1 VHAARQPGSLP
12 GLASRLHYE
21 RHRPEQTTLYR
32 LVQQH
37 AASFIAHTEA
47 STDAELPRFIKDEF
61 DAFLECGILAHG
73 FLRLRCGECGHDKLL
88 AFSCKRRGFCP
99 SCGARRMSQT
109 AAHLVDH
116 VIPHVPVRQW
126 VLSLPIPLRV
136 LLAAQP
142 ELVTPVLQV
151 VQRVVT
157 RHLLRQAGL
166 KADEGHG
173 GAVTLIQRFGS
184 AANLNIHLHC
194 LVLDGVYCC
203 DADGSPAFIEADA
216 PTDDELHAL
225 LQTVIARLMKML
237 TRRGVLV
244 EDMGQTYLAEPD
256 ADGEE
261 ARTLRPLQAA
271 AITYRIAF
279 GPRAGQKVLTL
290 RGAMP
295 REDSARQPLCAD
307 IDGFSLHAAVRVEA
321 HDRKRLEQLCRYIT
335 RPALSDERVQV
346 NAAGQVELKLKTPW
360 RDGTT
365 HLVLSPLEFMQRLA
379 ALVPRPRLH
388 LIRFH
393 GVLAPNAKLRSLVV
407 PQGPE
412 VEERA
417 TAAVAA
423 SECVVQTETNPD
435 RPDRPHRIAWAR
447 LLKRVFDI
455 DMQHC
460 PNCGA
465 GELKI
470 IAAILERPVIEK
482 ILTPGTGSAAAAQ
495 RPSARGAA
503 RLKPP
508 EPRRP
513 SRTPYTS
520 QRAAQPGASGRWR
533 CARVRTGWRKTQG
546 QPRDQGPTSA
556 RRAVRAGRIQTRQRP
571 RRQFQ
576 AIQAGI
582 GCPPR
587 AESGFPGFSQTRPF
601 EIPMRFSLISPC
613 APVSSLSRPAT
624 PAMWAPP
631 PAP

>member
-1 VHAARQPGSLP
+1 MRATAQQPQRAPDGAP
-12 GLASRLHYE
+12 VHYE

-47 STDAELPRFIKDEF
+47 STGAELPRFIKDEF

-142 ELVTPVLQV
+142 ELVTSVLQV
-151 VQRVVT
+151 VQRVLT
-157 RHLLRQAGL
+157 RHLLGAAGL
-166 KADEGHG
+166 KAEEGHG

-194 LVLDGVYCC
+194 LVLDGVYRCG
-203 DADGSPAFIEADA
+203 ADGSPAFIEADA

-261 ARTLRPLQAA
+261 SRTLRPLQAA

-295 REDSARQPLCAD
+295 REDRARQPLCAD
-307 IDGFSLHAAVRVEA
+307 IDGNSAA
-321 HDRKRLEQLCRYIT
+321 CRGAGGSA
-335 RPALSDERVQV
+335 RPQ
-346 NAAGQVELKLKTPW
+346 AAGAV
-360 RDGTT
+360 
-365 HLVLSPLEFMQRLA
+365 
-379 ALVPRPRLH
+379 VPRHHPPRSVG
-388 LIRFH
+388 R
-393 GVLAPNAKLRSLVV
+393 
-407 PQGPE
+407 
-412 VEERA
+412 
-417 TAAVAA
+417 
-423 SECVVQTETNPD
+423 
-435 RPDRPHRIAWAR
+435 
-447 LLKRVFDI
+447 
-455 DMQHC
+455 
-460 PNCGA
+460 
-465 GELKI
+465 
-470 IAAILERPVIEK
+470 
-482 ILTPGTGSAAAAQ
+482 TGAAQ
-495 RPSARGAA
+495 RRRSGGAEAQDALAR
-503 RLKPP
+503 RHH
-508 EPRRP
+508 
-513 SRTPYTS
+513 
-520 QRAAQPGASGRWR
+520 ASGDEPAGVHAAAGR
-533 CARVRTGWRKTQG
+533 QG
-546 QPRDQGPTSA
+546 D
-556 RRAVRAGRIQTRQRP
+556 RRAPFGLPCRGR
-571 RRQFQ
+571 
-576 AIQAGI
+576 
-582 GCPPR
+582 GC
-587 AESGFPGFSQTRPF
+587 T
-601 EIPMRFSLISPC
+601 
-613 APVSSLSRPAT
+613 
-624 PAMWAPP
+624 
-631 PAP
+631 

>member
-1 VHAARQPGSLP
+1 MSIARRQPARAVSCAARPAHPRPLP
-12 GLASRLHYE
+12 YE

-37 AASFIAHTEA
+37 AAHFIAHTEA
-47 STDAELPRFIKDEF
+47 STGAALPRFVKDEF

-116 VIPHVPVRQW
+116 VIPQVPVRQW

-151 VQRVVT
+151 VQRVVE
-157 RHLLRQAGL
+157 RHLLGHTGL
-166 KADEGHG
+166 KSDEGQG

-194 LVLDGVYCC
+194 LVLDGVYRC

-216 PTDDELHAL
+216 PTDDELNAL
-225 LQTVIARLMKML
+225 LHTVIARLMKML

-279 GPRAGQKVLTL
+279 GPRSGQKVLTL

-295 REDSARQPLCAD
+295 REDRARQPLCAD

-335 RPALSDERVQV
+335 RPALSDERVQL
-346 NAAGQVELKLKTPW
+346 NAVGQVELKLKTPW

-365 HLVLSPLEFMQRLA
+365 HLVMSPLEFMQRLA

-393 GVLAPNAKLRSLVV
+393 GVLAPNAKLRPRVV
-407 PQGPE
+407 PQQPPAQAQAAGEAAAPAECE
-412 VEERA
+412 VE
-417 TAAVAA
+417 TAQA
-423 SECVVQTETNPD
+423 
-435 RPDRPHRIAWAR
+435 RPNRVSWAR

-460 PNCGA
+460 PNCGG

-482 ILTPGTGSAAAAQ
+482 ILTHLGLDP
-495 RPSARGAA
+495 
-503 RLKPP
+503 
-508 EPRRP
+508 
-513 SRTPYTS
+513 
-520 QRAAQPGASGRWR
+520 QP
-533 CARVRTGWRKTQG
+533 
-546 QPRDQGPTSA
+546 
-556 RRAVRAGRIQTRQRP
+556 
-571 RRQFQ
+571 
-576 AIQAGI
+576 
-582 GCPPR
+582 PPR
-587 AESGFPGFSQTRPF
+587 GR
-601 EIPMRFSLISPC
+601 MREAGQDF
-613 APVSSLSRPAT
+613 AT
-624 PAMWAPP
+624 
-631 PAP
+631 

>member
-1 VHAARQPGSLP
+1 MRATAQQPQRAPDGAP
-12 GLASRLHYE
+12 VHYE

-47 STDAELPRFIKDEF
+47 STGAELPRFIKDEF

-142 ELVTPVLQV
+142 ELVTSVLQV
-151 VQRVVT
+151 VQRVLT
-157 RHLLRQAGL
+157 RHLLGAAGL
-166 KADEGHG
+166 KAEEGHG

-194 LVLDGVYCC
+194 LVLDGVYRCG
-203 DADGSPAFIEADA
+203 ADGSPAFIEADA

-261 ARTLRPLQAA
+261 SRTLRPLQAA

-295 REDSARQPLCAD
+295 REDRARQPLCAD
-307 IDGFSLHAAVRVEA
+307 IDGNSAA
-321 HDRKRLEQLCRYIT
+321 CRGAGGSA
-335 RPALSDERVQV
+335 RPQ
-346 NAAGQVELKLKTPW
+346 AAGAV
-360 RDGTT
+360 
-365 HLVLSPLEFMQRLA
+365 
-379 ALVPRPRLH
+379 VPRDHPPRSVG
-388 LIRFH
+388 R
-393 GVLAPNAKLRSLVV
+393 
-407 PQGPE
+407 
-412 VEERA
+412 
-417 TAAVAA
+417 
-423 SECVVQTETNPD
+423 
-435 RPDRPHRIAWAR
+435 
-447 LLKRVFDI
+447 
-455 DMQHC
+455 
-460 PNCGA
+460 
-465 GELKI
+465 
-470 IAAILERPVIEK
+470 
-482 ILTPGTGSAAAAQ
+482 TGAAQ
-495 RPSARGAA
+495 RRRAGGAEAQDALARRHHASGDEPAGVHAAAGRVGAA
-503 RLKPP
+503 AEVAPDQVPRSIGP
-508 EPRRP
+508 ER
-513 SRTPYTS
+513 
-520 QRAAQPGASGRWR
+520 
-533 CARVRTGWRKTQG
+533 
-546 QPRDQGPTSA
+546 
-556 RRAVRAGRIQTRQRP
+556 
-571 RRQFQ
+571 
-576 AIQAGI
+576 
-582 GCPPR
+582 
-587 AESGFPGFSQTRPF
+587 
-601 EIPMRFSLISPC
+601 
-613 APVSSLSRPAT
+613 
-624 PAMWAPP
+624 
-631 PAP
+631 

>member
-393 GVLAPNAKLRSLVV
+393 WYVACTPQPRSTTSRWAAPSAASASCSTAAPGAGRGAGRLV
-407 PQGPE
+407 PAP
-412 VEERA
+412 RR
-417 TAAVAA
+417 AAVAGPVVEGKLVCGYHGLEMGCDGKTIAMPGQRVRGFPAIRSFPWSSATA
-423 SECVVQTETNPD
+423 SSGSGR
-435 RPDRPHRIAWAR
+435 RP
-447 LLKRVFDI
+447 
-455 DMQHC
+455 
-460 PNCGA
+460 GA
-465 GELKI
+465 G
-470 IAAILERPVIEK
+470 RPGAD
-482 ILTPGTGSAAAAQ
+482 P
-495 RPSARGAA
+495 RPALG
-503 RLKPP
+503 
-508 EPRRP
+508 RRP
-513 SRTPYTS
+513 
-520 QRAAQPGASGRWR
+520 GVGLW
-533 CARVRTGWRKTQG
+533 
-546 QPRDQGPTSA
+546 
-556 RRAVRAGRIQTRQRP
+556 RRAVP
-571 RRQFQ
+571 H
-576 AIQAGI
+576 
-582 GCPPR
+582 
-587 AESGFPGFSQTRPF
+587 
-601 EIPMRFSLISPC
+601 
-613 APVSSLSRPAT
+613 RPAT
-624 PAMWAPP
+624 TG
-631 PAP
+631 